1 MTGILHTISDTQSYS
16 EMSNRSLKRRFPR
29 TSTIPAI
36 STFTP
41 RAVKTKT
48 ACTSDA
54 TVVIIHVENIAMRRL
69 RRHLSLI
76 TLNNSRGAMS
86 SELSAIT
93 SAEM

>member
-1 MTGILHTISDTQSYS
+1 MTGILHTISETQ
-16 EMSNRSLKRRFPR
+16 F
-29 TSTIPAI
+29 STIPAI

-41 RAVKTKT
+41 RAVKTNT

-76 TLNNSRGAMS
+76 TLNNSRGTMS
-86 SELSAIT
+86 NVLSAMT
-93 SAEM
+93 SAEMWENSACYSERG